1 MDAETGARAA
11 ARTEAEAEG
20 KGRGRGRGDGRLP
33 LRRSLLIRLLAASI
47 TIALC
52 SVAATAWLA
61 ARTTTSAIQREQ
73 GQVLADDA
81 RIYDTLIGYAAEHT
95 DWSAVRPT
103 LSRLTER
110 TGRHIT
116 LTTQDRRPIAASG
129 SATTLPTRASALVDP
144 LRADPAL
151 LPGVKADGIDPRAVG
166 PYRLREAERKELLDL
181 VKTLQ
186 PCIRNVVG
194 SPARVTE
201 TPSGRP
207 SLVITGD
214 NELRQK
220 ISGACG
226 LYTLDAPTVTE
237 KRALDRL
244 SVLAGS
250 CVKRQHLKPVAIDLS
265 FTSIGSGDEAAQRCI
280 DTARRE
286 QLAPYVAPPVLL
298 FVATPAGS
306 DAPGFDLSSA
316 GTVRVAG
323 VAALVLVLTLA
334 VTVTVGTRL
343 VRPLRAL
350 TDAAR
355 RPAQQ
360 HLRVPVTTNDEIG
373 HLAAAFNDLAERRER
388 MEVQRKAM
396 VSDVAHE
403 LRTPLSTI
411 RGWLEA
417 AQDGLAACDDAFVAS
432 LLEEALLLQHIVDD
446 LQHLAQA
453 DAGRFRLHPEPLNLP
468 ELLHHVAAAHRG
480 RAETAGVT
488 LTTRVEDTPTLYADP
503 VRLRQAIGNLL
514 SNAIRHTPPAG
525 AVTLRCRRADD
536 EVVIEVAD
544 TGTGIAA
551 EDLPRVFDRFWRADK
566 SRSRRT
572 GGSGLGLAIVRQL
585 TEAHGGTVS
594 VTCTPRTETV
604 FTLRLPRSSNSGS
617 TGTVETDPA
626 LHHGG

>member
-1 MDAETGARAA
+1 MDTETGA
-11 ARTEAEAEG
+11 TPEG
-20 KGRGRGRGDGRLP
+20 RVP
-33 LRRSLLIRLLAASI
+33 LRRSLLVRLLAASI
-47 TIALC
+47 TIAVC

-61 ARTTTSAIQREQ
+61 ARTTTSAIQHEQ

-81 RIYDTLIGYAAEHT
+81 QIYDTLVGYAAGHT
-95 DWSAVRPT
+95 NWSAVQPT
-103 LSRLTER
+103 LNRLTER

-116 LTTQDRRPIAASG
+116 LTTQDRRPLAASG
-129 SATTLPTRASALVDP
+129 STTALPTRASALVDP

-166 PYRLREAERKELLDL
+166 PYRLPAAERRELLDL
-181 VKTLQ
+181 VGTVQSCL
-186 PCIRNVVG
+186 RNVVG
-194 SPARVTE
+194 SPARVSE
-201 TPSGRP
+201 APSGRP
-207 SLVITGD
+207 SVVITGD
-214 NELRQK
+214 NDIRQK
-220 ISGACG
+220 ISETCA
-226 LYTLDAPTVTE
+226 LYTLDSPTSTE

-244 SVLAGS
+244 NVLVGG
-250 CVKRQHLKPVAIDLS
+250 CVTRQHLDPVTIGLS
-265 FTSIGSGDEAAQRCI
+265 FAPNGSADDAVQRCI

-286 QLAPYVAPPVLL
+286 QLAPYVAPPALL
-298 FVATPAGS
+298 FVAIPAG
-306 DAPGFDLSSA
+306 AAEAGFDLSSA

-323 VAALVLVLTLA
+323 AAALVLVLTVA

-355 RPAQQ
+355 RPTRQ

-388 MEVQRKAM
+388 VEGQRKAM

-411 RGWLEA
+411 RSWLEA
-417 AQDGLAACDDAFVAS
+417 AQDGLATSDDAFVAS

-453 DAGRFRLHPEPLNLP
+453 DAGRLRLRPEALRLR
-468 ELLHHVAAAHRG
+468 ELLDHVAAAHRG

-488 LTTRVEDTPTLYADP
+488 LTTRVEDTPTLHADP
-503 VRLRQAIGNLL
+503 VRLRQALGNLL
-514 SNAIRHTPPAG
+514 SNALRHTPPG
-525 AVTLRCRRADD
+525 GTVTLSCRGAGDQT
-536 EVVIEVAD
+536 VIEVAD

-551 EDLPRVFDRFWRADK
+551 GDLPHVFDRFWRADK
-566 SRSRRT
+566 SRSRQT

-585 TEAHGGTVS
+585 TEAHGGEVS
-594 VTCTPRTETV
+594 VTSTPHTRTV
-604 FTLRLPRSSNSGS
+604 FTLRLPHASGQGA
-617 TGTVETDPA
+617 TRADR
-626 LHHGG
+626 

>member
-1 MDAETGARAA
+1 MDAETGAGAA
-11 ARTEAEAEG
+11 TRTEAEDRGGRRRKSRG
-20 KGRGRGRGDGRLP
+20 KGAAKLP
-33 LRRSLLIRLLAASI
+33 WRRSLLVRLLAASI
-47 TIALC
+47 TIAVC

-61 ARTTTSAIQREQ
+61 ARTATSAIQQEQ

-81 RIYDTLIGYAAEHT
+81 QIYDTLIGYAADHT
-95 DWSAVRPT
+95 DWSAVAPT
-103 LSRLTER
+103 LKRLAER

-116 LTTQDRRPIAASG
+116 LTTQDRRPIVASG
-129 SATTLPTRASALVDP
+129 TQTTLPTRASALVDP

-166 PYRLREAERKELLDL
+166 PYRLPKAEREELLFRAE
-181 VKTLQ
+181 KLQ
-186 PCIRNVVG
+186 TCLRG
-194 SPARVTE
+194 AGFPAGVTTE
-201 TPSGRP
+201 PSGRP
-207 SLVITGD
+207 SLVMAGD
-214 NELRQK
+214 SSTQRKASEVC
-220 ISGACG
+220 SV
-226 LYTLDAPTVTE
+226 YVLDEPTKTE
-237 KRALDRL
+237 KQALYRL
-244 SVLAGS
+244 NALAGG
-250 CVKRQHLKPVAIDLS
+250 CLKRQRLDPVEVGLS
-265 FTSIGSGDEAAQRCI
+265 FAPVTDVGEPVQRCV

-286 QLAPYVAPPVLL
+286 QLAPYVAPPALL

-306 DAPGFDLSSA
+306 AEPGFHLSSA
-316 GTVRVAG
+316 NKVRIAG
-323 VAALVLVLTLA
+323 VAALVLVLTVA

-355 RPAQQ
+355 RPDQRHQ
-360 HLRVPVTTNDEIG
+360 RVPVTTNDEIG

-388 MEVQRKAM
+388 VEGQRKAM

-411 RGWLEA
+411 RSWLEA
-417 AQDGLAACDDAFVAS
+417 AQDGLAASDDAFVAS

-453 DAGRFRLHPEPLNLP
+453 DAGQLRLHPEPLSLP
-468 ELLHHVAAAHRG
+468 ELLDHVAAAHRG
-480 RAETAGVT
+480 KAETAQVT
-488 LTTRVEDTPTLYADP
+488 LTTRIEDTPILYADP
-503 VRLRQAIGNLL
+503 ARLRQTIGNLL
-514 SNAIRHTPPAG
+514 SNAIRHTPPGG
-525 AVTLRCRRADD
+525 AVALGCRRAGD

-566 SRSRRT
+566 SRSRQT

-594 VTCTPRTETV
+594 VTSTPYTGAV
-604 FTLRLPRSSNSGS
+604 FTLRLPRTS
-617 TGTVETDPA
+617 D
-626 LHHGG
+626 GGPPEEKREG